1 MTNQAKRKIFILTT
15 ILLLCGFITTVQGQ
29 IKINSPYTRYGL
41 GTLVDNGL
49 DPRTTAMGGL
59 HFGLQRNDLINP
71 ANPASYVA
79 FDSLTFIF
87 DAGIFGSLVNL
98 RTDNINNQGSY
109 ISLSHLTFGFSISK
123 WWKTSLG
130 LLPFSYV
137 GYDIFH
143 TEELEGITKVTNVYL
158 GSGGLNQI
166 YWGNAFPIGKKLSVG
181 FNLKYMFGSVDRS
194 RGIAFPDST
203 EMMNTFILG
212 SVRPRDIYGEI
223 GIQYK
228 TSLPKDH
235 FFVAGAM
242 FGPQTNINSKIFYL
256 ATTYYG
262 NITAAQLKYDTIDF
276 RKDDKGSFTLPVRIG
291 LGATAGKA
299 RHWTA
304 GADFSWQ
311 NWEKYT
317 YDGQS
322 DSLLNRWSVNLGGE
336 YIPDA
341 RSNTYYKR
349 ASYRLGFHYGKT
361 PINLKNRHIDE
372 VGISFGV
379 GLPIKRSRSTVNL
392 SAIIGK
398 RGTTQ
403 NGLIQENFFR
413 FTVGVNA
420 LENWFIKSK
429 YY

>member
-1 MTNQAKRKIFILTT
+1 MTNQAKLKIFMLVTF
-15 ILLLCGFITTVQGQ
+15 LSGFTAMVEGQ
-29 IKINSPYTRYGL
+29 IRINSPYTRYGL
-41 GTLVDNGL
+41 GNLVENGL

-71 ANPASYVA
+71 ANPASYTA
-79 FDSLTFIF
+79 FDTMAFVF
-87 DAGIFGSLVNL
+87 DAGIFGNMVTLK
-98 RTDNINNQGSY
+98 TDNLNNQGSY
-109 ISLSHLTFGFSISK
+109 ISISHLTFGFPITK

-137 GYDIFH
+137 GYDVFH
-143 TEELEGITKVTNVYL
+143 TEELEGITTVTNVYL

-181 FNLKYMFGSVDRS
+181 FNLKYMFGSLDRS
-194 RGIAFPDST
+194 RGISFPDST
-203 EMMNTFILG
+203 EMKNTLIL
-212 SVRPRDIYGEI
+212 SSIRPRDIYGEI

-228 TSLPKDH
+228 TTLPKDH
-235 FFVAGAM
+235 FLVAGAM
-242 FGPQTNINSKIFYL
+242 FGPQTNINSKIFYM

-262 NITAAQLKYDTIDF
+262 DITTAQLRYDTIDY
-276 RKDDKGSFTLPVRIG
+276 RQDERGNFTLPIRIG

-304 GADFSWQ
+304 GADFLWQ

-336 YIPDA
+336 YIPDT

-361 PINLKNRHIDE
+361 PINLKNKHIDE
-372 VGISFGV
+372 LGISFGV

-392 SAIIGK
+392 SAIFGK
-398 RGTTQ
+398 RGTTE

-413 FTVGVNA
+413 FTVGVNV

-429 YY
+429 YF